1 MPLHLVKHRL
11 VLLLHL
17 VLLPALQLHRVLF
30 LLAKPHLAHQPLR
43 VLLFRQ
49 AQLLQEQHLRVD
61 RLLQV
66 KFHLLDLLLQVLLV
80 LLVRLLLQDQLPRAR
95 LHLVDQHLRVHLLH
109 QVKYHLLDLCLLA
122 LLLQAMSL
130 LHQYP
135 KHHLVS
141 ASDVLSSLPHSLP
154 LIQQARQKLTP
165 VR

>member
-1 MPLHLVKHRL
+1 MPLHLVKHHL

-61 RLLQV
+61 RLLRV
-66 KFHLLDLLLQVLLV
+66 ILV
-80 LLVRLLLQDQLPRAR
+80 LLVRLLRQDQLPRAR

-122 LLLQAMSL
+122 WLLQAMSL

-135 KHHLVS
+135 KLHLVS
-141 ASDVLSSLPHSLP
+141 ALDVLSSLPHSLP
-154 LIQQARQKLTP
+154 LIQPARQKLTP